1 MAELSPEVAA
11 IPLLNVQAGPRD
23 AEQWMERVKE
33 EYLALIQYIKQ
44 NKERDND
51 WFKLKSNK
59 YVNFV
64 KNVIFKIKCFR
75 EGTSW
80 FGTCWYIH
88 EHEKYEFKV
97 EFDIPVSYP
106 LSGPEIALPELDG
119 KTAKMYRGGKIC
131 LERIFAKLLSN
142 CYTTTFFFL
151 KI

>member
-59 YVNFV
+59 YAFYQKHYV
-64 KNVIFKIKCFR
+64 KRCNVMVI
-75 EGTSW
+75 
-80 FGTCWYIH
+80 
-88 EHEKYEFKV
+88 V
-97 EFDIPVSYP
+97 
-106 LSGPEIALPELDG
+106 
-119 KTAKMYRGGKIC
+119 
-131 LERIFAKLLSN
+131 
-142 CYTTTFFFL
+142 
-151 KI
+151 

>member
-23 AEQWMERVKE
+23 ADQWMERVKE

-59 YVNFV
+59 
-64 KNVIFKIKCFR
+64 

-142 CYTTTFFFL
+142 CFILLL
-151 KI
+151 K

>member
-64 KNVIFKIKCFR
+64 KNVIFKIKCSER
-75 EGTSW
+75 EPAGSALVGIFMNTKSMNLKSSLI
-80 FGTCWYIH
+80 FLSP
-88 EHEKYEFKV
+88 
-97 EFDIPVSYP
+97 IPYQVPRSP
-106 LSGPEIALPELDG
+106 S
-119 KTAKMYRGGKIC
+119 R
-131 LERIFAKLLSN
+131 S
-142 CYTTTFFFL
+142 
-151 KI
+151 